1 MEETTV
7 EDAPGRWRRASKS
20 SPDAMTLTEHLTELR
35 RRLLV
40 AVLAFLVAAVVAFLA
55 YNQILAFLKGPYCHA
70 NHGHCLLYVT
80 SPLDGLS
87 LRIKIAAFGGLILAS
102 PVLLFE
108 LWRFITPGL
117 KQKEKRY
124 AIPFVLSSV
133 LLFLCGIAV
142 AYVSFSHALVF
153 LGSIGGPGLQEI
165 YNPNQYLS
173 LIIWMMIIFG
183 LTFEF
188 PVLLVSLEL
197 ARVVTPAQLLGWW
210 RWAVIGI
217 TVAAAVLTPSG
228 DPLSMLAL
236 VVPLVGFYFLAIGI
250 GKLAGR

>member
-1 MEETTV
+1 MDTEADEA
-7 EDAPGRWRRASKS
+7 APSRWRRSSTS
-20 SPDAMTLTEHLTELR
+20 SPYAITLTEHLTELR

-40 AVLAFLVAAVVAFLA
+40 GVIGFLIAAVVAFLA

-70 NHGHCLLYVT
+70 NHGHCALYVT

-87 LRIKIAAFGGLILAS
+87 LRIKIAAFGGLVLAS
-102 PVLLFE
+102 PILLFE

-117 KQKEKRY
+117 KRNEKRY
-124 AIPFVLSSV
+124 AIPFVVSSV
-133 LLFLCGIAV
+133 VLFLCGVGV

-210 RWAVIGI
+210 RWAIISI
-217 TVAAAVLTPSG
+217 TVASAVFTPSG

-236 VVPLVGFYFLAIGI
+236 AVPLVAFYFMAIGI
-250 GKLAGR
+250 GKLARR

>member
-1 MEETTV
+1 
-7 EDAPGRWRRASKS
+7 
-20 SPDAMTLTEHLTELR
+20 MTLTEHLTELR

-40 AVLAFLVAAVVAFLA
+40 GVIGFLIAAVVAFLA
-55 YNQILAFLKGPYCHA
+55 YNQILAFLKDPYCHA
-70 NHGHCLLYVT
+70 NHGHCALYVT

-87 LRIKIAAFGGLILAS
+87 LRIKIAAFGGLVLAS
-102 PVLLFE
+102 PILLFE

-117 KQKEKRY
+117 KKNEKRY
-124 AIPFVLSSV
+124 AIPFVVSSV
-133 LLFLCGIAV
+133 VLFLCGVGV

-210 RWAVIGI
+210 RWAIISI
-217 TVAAAVLTPSG
+217 TVASAVFTPSG

-236 VVPLVGFYFLAIGI
+236 AVPLVAFYFMAIGI
-250 GKLAGR
+250 GKLARR

>member
-1 MEETTV
+1 MTETTT
-7 EDAPGRWRRASKS
+7 EESASRWRRSTKT
-20 SPDAMTLTEHLTELR
+20 SPDAMTLAEHLSELR
-35 RRLLV
+35 RR
-40 AVLAFLVAAVVAFLA
+40 
-55 YNQILAFLKGPYCHA
+55 
-70 NHGHCLLYVT
+70 LLYVT

-87 LRIKIAAFGGLILAS
+87 LRIKIAAFGGLVLAS
-102 PVLLFE
+102 PILLFE

-117 KQKEKRY
+117 KKREKRY
-124 AIPFVLSSV
+124 AIPFVIASV
-133 LLFLCGIAV
+133 VLFLCGIAV

-197 ARVVTPAQLLGWW
+197 ARIVTPSQLLGWW
-210 RWAVIGI
+210 RWAVISI
-217 TVAAAVLTPSG
+217 TLAAAVFTPSG

-236 VVPLVGFYFLAIGI
+236 AVPLVAFYFLAIGV

>member
-1 MEETTV
+1 MDTEADEA
-7 EDAPGRWRRASKS
+7 APSRWRRSSTS

-40 AVLAFLVAAVVAFLA
+40 GVIGFLIAAVVAFLA

-70 NHGHCLLYVT
+70 NHGHCALYVT

-87 LRIKIAAFGGLILAS
+87 LRIKIAAFGGLVLAS
-102 PVLLFE
+102 PILLFE

-117 KQKEKRY
+117 KKNEKRY
-124 AIPFVLSSV
+124 AIPFVVSSV
-133 LLFLCGIAV
+133 VLFLCGVAV

-210 RWAVIGI
+210 RWAIISI
-217 TVAAAVLTPSG
+217 TVASAVFTPSG

-236 VVPLVGFYFLAIGI
+236 AVPLVAFYFMAIGI
-250 GKLAGR
+250 GKLARR